1 MINSQETIDAPHL
14 LTRKHRARDTLL
26 TALMWALYFYLW
38 LPALSL
44 VAWLLGIEFAYDV
57 MVRAGGAQSLARELS
72 WYGLI
77 LVIIFFVITAWSVSQ
92 HMRFAGKNR
101 RAATARIN
109 DDALRQASGLTEESF
124 SRLRDHRC
132 LIVSFDD
139 SGVVQSV
146 NDKSGATQVA

>member
-1 MINSQETIDAPHL
+1 MINSQQTIDAPHL
-14 LTRKHRARDTLL
+14 LTRKHRARDTVL
-26 TALMWALYFYLW
+26 TALMWALYVYLW

-72 WYGLI
+72 WYGLT
-77 LVIIFFVITAWSVSQ
+77 LLIIFFLITGWSASQ

-101 RAATARIN
+101 RAATDRVS
-109 DDALRQASGLTEESF
+109 DAVLRQTSGLTEEGF
-124 SRLRDHRC
+124 ARLRNRRC

-139 SGVVQSV
+139 SGNLHSADDNPDVIRI
-146 NDKSGATQVA
+146 A

>member
-77 LVIIFFVITAWSVSQ
+77 LLIIFFVITGWSASQ

-101 RAATARIN
+101 RAATARIS
-109 DDALRQASGLTEESF
+109 DAALHRTSGLTEEGF
-124 SRLRDHRC
+124 ARLRDRRC

-139 SGVVQSV
+139 SGTLQSV
-146 NDKSGATQVA
+146 EDYSSATQFE

>member
-77 LVIIFFVITAWSVSQ
+77 LLIIFFVITGWSASQ

-101 RAATARIN
+101 RAATARIS
-109 DDALRQASGLTEESF
+109 DAALHQASGLTEECF
-124 SRLRDHRC
+124 TRLRDHRC

-139 SGVVQSV
+139 SGTLQSV
-146 NDKSGATQVA
+146 DANSGANQVA